1 MGELLSVAQWAERYG
16 KDARNAR
23 RLIAEGRLA
32 AIRIGGRWAIDSDTQ
47 PPPDARVKSGKYK
60 DWRKKSAGE
69 PEQ

>member
-23 RLIAEGRLA
+23 RLIAEGRLEA
-32 AIRIGGRWAIDSDTQ
+32 VRIGGRWAIDSDTQ

>member
-1 MGELLSVAQWAERYG
+1 MGELLSVKEWAQRNG

-23 RLIAEGRLA
+23 RLIAEGRLPA
-32 AIRIGGRWAIDSDTQ
+32 VRIGSQWAIDSETP

-60 DWRKKSAGE
+60 DWRKKSAAE